1 MPSSSAGRNPG
12 PVDPAP
18 GDDAARLRAMIRAWA
33 YRLAGTV
40 YVPTTPE
47 ELEQQLAGVVDDVV
61 AVVLTGDTD
70 LDRAARAGKRL
81 LDLNCTSAEA
91 LRLSREALG
100 RGGAGLAAGRA
111 ADRPTER
118 VATALAALCGG
129 YLDAARTAVFEQQER
144 TKLALLKAFRD
155 AKGSLA
161 LSEARFETVA
171 GSSPSGIAVT
181 DLDGRFERVNAAFAT
196 IVGLSEAELAG
207 RALFEFAQPDTAE
220 QLRAEYAAL
229 AAGEVERVKQVLRLS
244 RADEDT
250 AWVTLT
256 ANVLPGNRPGEDERT
271 AHFVT
276 VVEDST
282 EVMLL
287 QSELSRQALH
297 DVLTGLP
304 NRQFFTTQVETG
316 LRRADPELGVTLY
329 RIDIDAFAVVRDGL
343 GHSVAENVLRA
354 VAERL
359 TALFSDE
366 QATVARLGTVEF
378 AVLVVNSPTTPEPVA
393 AVAAIGETVAEPHFV
408 DGHGIGLSVSTGIV
422 HRPARG
428 SDPVSLLGAADLALR
443 RAKAGGRGQWE
454 LWHPDAAESD
464 RRRFALAAAM
474 PGAWEDGEIEVV
486 YRPIAALVGAAQ
498 ADGPGDGPG
507 DVPGDVPGDGPAADG
522 QETGGVGGIVAVEAQ
537 LRWEHSEHGRL
548 DHRRCVE
555 LAEDTGLVH
564 RLGQWLLA
572 RGCAQVHWWRRQLG
586 RDLRLAV
593 ELDADQARDAD
604 LVLRVVAALTESGLP
619 ADALEVGFPARAL
632 TDARAARESLRV
644 LADRGVRTA
653 VRGFGMAAGDVA
665 ALIDL
670 SVDAAWFSP
679 TLVRQ
684 RAETDH
690 PSPVLT
696 ALTTL
701 GTALREQGIT
711 VVADGVHTPAHAA
724 WWHRGGADLVA
735 GRAAGVPVA
744 QDRMATLLAAR

>member
-1 MPSSSAGRNPG
+1 MPSSSAGRNPE

-18 GDDAARLRAMIRAWA
+18 GDDAARLRAMTRAWA

-47 ELEQQLAGVVDDVV
+47 ELVQQLAGVADDVV
-61 AVVLTGDTD
+61 AVVLTGDAD

-91 LRLSREALG
+91 LRLSLEALG
-100 RGGAGLAAGRA
+100 RGVAGLAAVRA
-111 ADRPTER
+111 ADRPAER

-181 DLDGRFERVNAAFAT
+181 DLDGRFERVNAAFAA
-196 IVGLSEAELAG
+196 IVGLGEAELAG
-207 RALFEFAQPDTAE
+207 RALFEFVQPDTAE
-220 QLRAEYAAL
+220 QLRAEYTAL

-250 AWVTLT
+250 AWITLT
-256 ANVLPGNRPGEDERT
+256 ANVLPGNMPGEDERT

-304 NRQFFTTQVETG
+304 NRQFFTTQVETS
-316 LRRADPELGVTLY
+316 LRRADPDLGVTLY
-329 RIDIDAFAVVRDGL
+329 RVDIDAFAVVRDGL

-354 VAERL
+354 VADRL

-378 AVLVVNSPTTPEPVA
+378 AVLVVNSPATPEPVA
-393 AVAAIGETVAEPHFV
+393 AVAAIGETMAEPHFV

-443 RAKAGGRGQWE
+443 RAKAGGHGQWE
-454 LWHPDAAESD
+454 LWHPEAAESD

-486 YRPIAALVGAAQ
+486 YRPVAALLGAAR
-498 ADGPGDGPG
+498 ADGPGGNG
-507 DVPGDVPGDGPAADG
+507 L
-522 QETGGVGGIVAVEAQ
+522 ETGVGGIVAVEAQ
-537 LRWEHSEHGRL
+537 LRWEHPEHGRL

-644 LADRGVRTA
+644 LADRGARTA

-670 SVDAAWFSP
+670 SVDAAWLSP

-684 RAETDH
+684 RAEADH
-690 PSPVLT
+690 ASPVLT

-701 GTALREQGIT
+701 GAALREQGIT

-735 GRAAGVPVA
+735 GRAAGVPVT